1 MSLRAFFGSAA
12 ATIARRP
19 RSVLALGVVLTVAAV
34 AGAAG
39 MGVQPVT
46 DSFFDRDSEAFV
58 ETAKADEVFGGDPVV
73 VLARGDLAETLT
85 AGNLDRLAVLETCLF
100 GEIKRGRGELFDIC
114 GRIAEIDPVAVS
126 AGPATFLGRA
136 AAGINRVYEQQ
147 LKRLDALP
155 EGAESTI
162 ERQQLLEVIAGVAS
176 RYGLTSPPSLEDPNF
191 VRKVVFGTGDS
202 PKPRLSYLF
211 PNSESAQIVLRL
223 RDDLTD
229 AERSEAI
236 GLIREAAEDPSTRLD
251 RVDYV
256 VSGSPVV
263 FEGLAGAFQ
272 AGILILAAV
281 ALVLM
286 SIALA
291 VVFGS
296 AWRLLPLAL
305 ALAGVA
311 IASGVL
317 RLAGGS
323 ISLAAIGAAPILIG
337 LTVDY
342 AVQIQA
348 RFDEADPAPGPAE
361 AARMVATQGV
371 PMIATACVA
380 TAAGFAALLL
390 SPFPLVSEFGLLLG
404 AGVLICLLTVSCL
417 GFAALSLRGAGLG
430 TEAPVV
436 RSAPF
441 RVVREV
447 AKSVLGLAI
456 LAPGRLLLVSILV
469 AVCGWAVSTQIRAA
483 TDIGQLLPTRSGVVQ
498 DLLEVERATGTS
510 GEVDL
515 IVRAP
520 DVTDPKVVRWMDAV
534 RRDAL
539 ARAGYDESDPDCQAA
554 ELCPGP
560 AISDFVANGGAG
572 MDAATIRGTLRGL
585 PLQERQAIVGGGL
598 AGKQPPTVTR
608 IPFTIRTRSVEGQE
622 QVIEEIRAAVADS
635 GGPAGVPEG
644 VTTEL
649 TGLPVIVTASVND
662 LASSRYALI
671 LAGIAAVALVLLLV
685 YRSPRRV
692 VVPLVP
698 ILVAGGWSAL
708 IAGVLDLSLNPL
720 SAVLAVLVT
729 AIATEFSVILAG
741 RYFQERERGSST
753 AAALRLTYGRTG
765 MAIGASGIT
774 AIAGFGALL
783 ASDIGMLRDF
793 GFIAVVDLTVALLGV
808 AIVLPAV
815 LAWLERR

>member
-1 MSLRAFFGSAA
+1 M
-12 ATIARRP
+12 IAI
-19 RSVLALGVVLTVAAV
+19 GVVLAAAAV
-34 AGAAG
+34 VGAAG

-46 DSFFDRDSEAFV
+46 DAFFDRDSSEYV
-58 ETAKADEVFGGDPVV
+58 ETARADRVFGGDPVV
-73 VLARGDLAETLT
+73 VLVRGDLAETLS
-85 AGNLDRLAVLETCLF
+85 AENLDRLAVLETCLS

-136 AAGINRVYEQQ
+136 VAGINRVYQQQ
-147 LKRLDALP
+147 LKRLEALP
-155 EGAESTI
+155 EGARSSV

-191 VRKVVFGTGDS
+191 VRKVVFGTGDD

-223 RDDLTD
+223 RDDLSD

-236 GLIREAAEDPSTRLD
+236 GLIKQAVDHRSTQLD
-251 RVDYV
+251 KADYL

-263 FEGLAGAFQ
+263 FDGLSGALQ
-272 AGILILAAV
+272 AGVLILAAV

-286 SIALA
+286 SVALA
-291 VVFGS
+291 LVFGS
-296 AWRLLPLAL
+296 TWRLLPLAL

-311 IASGVL
+311 IAGGVL

-323 ISLAAIGAAPILIG
+323 ISLAALGAAPILIG

-348 RFDEADPAPGPAE
+348 RFDEARPAPGPAE
-361 AARMVATQGV
+361 AARMAATRGM
-371 PMIATACVA
+371 PMIATACLA

-390 SPFPLVSEFGLLLG
+390 SPYPLVSEFGLLLG
-404 AGVLICLLTVSCL
+404 AGALICLLTVSCL
-417 GFAALSLRGAGLG
+417 GFAALSLRGPGPGNGAPAGRSG
-430 TEAPVV
+430 PPVGRSGLFRAV
-436 RSAPF
+436 RDG
-441 RVVREV
+441 

-469 AVCGWAVSTQIRAA
+469 AVCGWAVSTQARAG
-483 TDIGQLLPTRSGVVQ
+483 TDISQLLPTRSAVVQ
-498 DLLEVERATGTS
+498 DLLEVERATGAS

-520 DVTDPKVVRWMDAV
+520 DVTDPGVVRWMDAV

-539 ARAGYDESDPDCQAA
+539 ARAGYDEADPDCQGA

-560 AISDFVANGGAG
+560 AVPDFVANGGAG
-572 MDAATIRGTLRGL
+572 MDAATIRGTLKGL

-598 AGKQPPTVTR
+598 TGKRTPTVAK
-608 IPFTIRTRSVEGQE
+608 IPFTIRTRSVERQE
-622 QVIEEIRAAVADS
+622 QVIDQIRAAVSDS
-635 GGPAGVPEG
+635 GGPNGIPAG

-649 TGLPVIVTASVND
+649 TGLPVIVTASVDD
-662 LASSRYALI
+662 LASSRYVLV

-692 VVPLVP
+692 LVPLVP

-708 IAGVLDLSLNPL
+708 IAAVLDLSLNPL

-741 RYFQERERGSST
+741 RYYQERERGST
-753 AAALRLTYGRTG
+753 TGAALRMTYGRTG

-774 AIAGFGALL
+774 AIAGFAALL

-815 LAWLERR
+815 LSWLERR

>member
-12 ATIARRP
+12 AAIARHP
-19 RSVLALGVVLTVAAV
+19 WPVLAVGVALAVAAI

-46 DSFFDRDSEAFV
+46 DAFFDRDSEAYV
-58 ETAKADEVFGGDPVV
+58 ETRKADRVFGGDPVV
-73 VLARGDLAETLT
+73 ILARGDLAETLT
-85 AGNLDRLAVLETCLF
+85 AGNLDRLAVLETCVF
-100 GEIKRGRGELFDIC
+100 GDIKRGRGELFDIC
-114 GRIAEIDPVAVS
+114 ERIAELDPVAVG

-147 LKRLDALP
+147 LKRLEDLP
-155 EGAESTI
+155 EGAESTV

-191 VRKVVFGTGDS
+191 VRKVVFGSGDN
-202 PKPRLSYLF
+202 PKPKLSYLF

-223 RDDLTD
+223 RSDLTD
-229 AERSEAI
+229 TERSEAI
-236 GLIREAAEDPSTRLD
+236 GLIGEATRDPSTQLEK
-251 RVDYV
+251 VDYLF
-256 VSGSPVV
+256 SGSPVV
-263 FEGLAGAFQ
+263 FDGLSEAFQ
-272 AGILILAAV
+272 TGILVLALV
-281 ALVLM
+281 ALALM

-291 VVFGS
+291 AVFGS
-296 AWRLLPLAL
+296 TWRLLPLAL

-311 IASGVL
+311 IAAGLL

-323 ISLAAIGAAPILIG
+323 ISLAAMGAAPILIG

-342 AVQIQA
+342 AVQMQA

-361 AARMVATQGV
+361 AARIAAAQGV
-371 PMIATACVA
+371 PMIATACLA
-380 TAAGFAALLL
+380 TASGFAALLL

-404 AGVLICLLTVSCL
+404 AGVLVCLLTVFL
-417 GFAALSLRGAGLG
+417 FGFAAFSLRGAGLG
-430 TEAPVV
+430 AEVPVA
-436 RSAPF
+436 RFGIF
-441 RVVREV
+441 RVVRNG
-447 AKSVLGLAI
+447 AKSILGLAI
-456 LAPGRLLLVSILV
+456 LAPGRLLLISILV
-469 AVCGWAVSTQIRAA
+469 AACGWAVSTQTRAG
-483 TDIGQLLPTRSGVVQ
+483 TDISQLLPTRSGLVQ

-520 DVTDPKVVRWMDAV
+520 DVTDPKVVRWMDRV

-539 ARAGYDESDPDCQAA
+539 ARAGYDESDPDCLAA
-554 ELCPGP
+554 DLCPGP
-560 AISDFVANGGAG
+560 AISDFVADGGAG

-585 PLQERQAIVGGGL
+585 PLREREAMIGGGL
-598 AGKQPPTVTR
+598 AGNDPPTVTK
-608 IPFTIRTRSVEGQE
+608 IPFAIRTGSVDRQE
-622 QVIEEIRAAVADS
+622 EVIDGIRAAAAES
-635 GGPAGVPEG
+635 GGAAGVPDG
-644 VTTEL
+644 VTAEL
-649 TGLPVIVTASVND
+649 TGLPVIVTASVDD
-662 LASSRYALI
+662 LASSRHMLT
-671 LAGIAAVALVLLLV
+671 LAGIAAVALVLLLI

-692 VVPLVP
+692 AVPLVP

-708 IAGVLDLSLNPL
+708 IAAVLDLSLNPL

-729 AIATEFSVILAG
+729 AIATEFSVILAA
-741 RYFQERERGSST
+741 RYYQERERGSET

-774 AIAGFGALL
+774 AIAGFAALI

-793 GFIAVVDLTVALLGV
+793 GLIAVLDLAVALLGV